1 MSLREHTDAEPPAIS
16 VLTAA
21 LDPPPAFM
29 LDALRS
35 LQRQAEASWEWVIQ
49 LDGEDPSPPPEPLLA
64 EPRVS
69 VQVNGRWLGIAAT
82 RNRALVRTQ
91 GAFVQNLDADDQLL
105 PGALAAGRQALA
117 GDAELA
123 FAFGRTVDLL
133 PDGSRR
139 GSWAEQI
146 PFAPGRIEAGAIAA
160 RWLQTGSDP
169 LPLSPIIYR
178 RTLLFAYGGW
188 AALSVLEDTA
198 LVLALAE
205 RHPCFYI
212 DRDTQL
218 YRVHPAQVTAAP
230 GYRAERRPNLR
241 FVFERLRALRSG
253 AAEAGAA
260 GGADL
265 GAAAGAEAG
274 LEPPPDPA
282 DQLTDRQLRRG
293 L

>member
-1 MSLREHTDAEPPAIS
+1 MNHRERADTEPPVIS

-35 LQRQAEASWEWVIQ
+35 LQAQDEVRWEWVIQ
-49 LDGEDPSPPPEPLLA
+49 LDGEDPPPPPQQLLA

-69 VQVNGRWLGIAAT
+69 VRANGRRLGSAAT

-91 GAFVQNLDADDQLL
+91 AALVQNLDADDQLL

-139 GSWAEQI
+139 GSWREQI
-146 PFAPGRIEAGAIAA
+146 PFAPGRIEAGAIGA
-160 RWLQTGSDP
+160 RWLQSGSDP

-178 RTLLFAYGGW
+178 RRLLFAYGGW

-218 YRVHPAQVTAAP
+218 YRVHPAQMTAAP

-241 FVFERLRALRSG
+241 FVFERLRALG
-253 AAEAGAA
+253 AG
-260 GGADL
+260 
-265 GAAAGAEAG
+265 GAEAG
-274 LEPPPDPA
+274 VEPPPDPA
-282 DQLTDRQLRRG
+282 ERLTDRQLRRG